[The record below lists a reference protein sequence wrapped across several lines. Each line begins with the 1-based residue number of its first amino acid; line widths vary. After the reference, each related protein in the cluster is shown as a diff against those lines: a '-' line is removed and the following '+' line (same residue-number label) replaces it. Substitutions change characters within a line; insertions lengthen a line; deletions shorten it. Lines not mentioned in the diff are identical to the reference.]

1 MVRDDIL
8 VAQSQAGDIEAF
20 EELVSRNE
28 RRVFNLAYRMI
39 GNHEDA
45 VDLAQEVFIKAFQAI
60 KTFRGEASFSTWIGR
75 IAINICRDELRRRHR
90 RPTDSLDEK
99 VILHDGEVSKQYAS
113 PDPGPEEIYE
123 KTELQQKIQQ
133 YINDLTPEFRTAL
146 VMRDIGGYS
155 YEEIAEATQSNI
167 GTVKSRISRARNYLK
182 DKLLSEKEQIGLS
195 GRQ

>member
-1 MVRDDIL
+1 
-8 VAQSQAGDIEAF
+8 
-20 EELVSRNE
+20 
-28 RRVFNLAYRMI
+28 
-39 GNHEDA
+39 
-45 VDLAQEVFIKAFQAI
+45 
-60 KTFRGEASFSTWIGR
+60 
-75 IAINICRDELRRRHR
+75 
-90 RPTDSLDEK
+90 
-99 VILHDGEVSKQYAS
+99 LHDGEVSKQYAS

-182 DKLLSEKEQIGLS
+182 DKLSSEKEQIGLS